1 MQKPMRRGRPKRS
14 KAGLCL
20 ELRILRVLL
29 QVNDGKVPF
38 AQRLQRTLPDAANS
52 YARAHTRA
60 CTETLRHADADKDA
74 DADAQTRMNP

>member
-1 MQKPMRRGRPKRS
+1 MHKPMRRGRPKRS

-52 YARAHTRA
+52 